1 MTPPL
6 RIWITTPSRTAST
19 FLKMNLE
26 ANLVCEEMHHTHD
39 NHAAPADPRQWHC
52 IINTRLDAH
61 AGAVSTLIWRRR
73 RDGLGPGHATVEEY
87 LGCLSSHYNYA
98 LTMRPLPWRTVRH
111 WHMEHITAASWPWRS
126 RIDPEWPCRHRG
138 WRAVPQANAG
148 PNHGEW
154 IHNLAQLAEIGAC
167 VAREGHYQGY
177 QIVKDPQDPRYSDQ
191 RRPGIRW

>member
-19 FLKMNLE
+19 FLRLNLRD
-26 ANLVCEEMHHTHD
+26 NLVCEEMHHTHD
-39 NHAAPADPRQWHC
+39 NHAAPEDPTQWHC

-61 AGAVSTLIWRRR
+61 AAAVSTLIFRRQHA
-73 RDGLGPGHATVEEY
+73 GLGPWQATVEEY
-87 LGCLSSHYNYA
+87 LGCLHTHYNYA

-111 WHMEHITAASWPWRS
+111 WHMEHITAPSWSWRS
-126 RIDPEWPCRHRG
+126 RIDPSWPCQHPG
-138 WRAVPQANAG
+138 WRTVPRAEAG
-148 PNHGEW
+148 TVHHAW
-154 IHNLAQLAEIGAC
+154 IHNLAQLAEIGAH

-177 QIVKDPQDPRYSDQ
+177 QIVKDPADPRYSDQ